1 MTDPREDAGREPS
14 RPQAGR
20 GGPGAGSS
28 APPVALPGDATDAG
42 ALEVR
47 EAGEALI
54 VAFGTTLTVPQTVAH
69 WASLPAAVADTGASR
84 VELVL
89 ERLQRFDSSGV
100 ALVAALRRQC
110 AERGQECDVRGAPE
124 SFLDLLA
131 TAEREPAEE
140 RGGGAHT
147 DSLLVE
153 IGDRTEKV
161 LTGLKQ
167 GVAFIGDTA
176 LALADSVRHPRR
188 VRWRDLFA
196 CLQQSGAEAFPIVA
210 LICFLMGVIMA
221 FQAAVQLHD
230 FGADIYVADLVGLS
244 ITRELGPLMVAVIVA
259 GRSGAGFAA
268 EIGTMK
274 VGEEIDALVTMGLA
288 PQRFLIVPKVL
299 ALVIALPC
307 LTVLGDLIG
316 ILGGLLI
323 SMTVLRLPALV
334 YWNETCKAVSYS
346 DVFGGLVKSVCFA
359 LLVGGIGCYRGL
371 QTGASAHSVGRV
383 TTSAVVTGIFFIIL
397 ADAAFTIVYHLM
409 GI

>member
-1 MTDPREDAGREPS
+1 MADPGEQTGRGPSRRTADRED
-14 RPQAGR
+14 PQ
-20 GGPGAGSS
+20 
-28 APPVALPGDATDAG
+28 DAG
-42 ALEVR
+42 TPAIR
-47 EAGEALI
+47 EEGDVL
-54 VAFGTTLTVPQTVAH
+54 VVSFGTTLAVPQTVEY
-69 WASLPAAVADTGASR
+69 WASLPARVAGSDASH
-84 VELVL
+84 VELDL
-89 ERLQRFDSSGV
+89 AQLKRFDTSGV
-100 ALVAALRRQC
+100 ALAAALRGQC
-110 AERGQECDVRGAPE
+110 KRCGRTCDVRGAPQ
-124 SFLDLLA
+124 SFVDLLA
-131 TAEREPAEE
+131 TAEGERSEE
-140 RGGGAHT
+140 RRGEAPA
-147 DSLLVE
+147 DSVLVE
-153 IGDRTEKV
+153 IGDRTEKA
-161 LTGLKQ
+161 LTGLRQ
-167 GVAFIGDTA
+167 GVVFIGDTA
-176 LALADSVRHPRR
+176 LALAASARHPRR

-196 CLQQSGAEAFPIVA
+196 CLQQSGAEALPIVA

-288 PQRFLIVPKVL
+288 PQRFLIVPKIL

-323 SMTVLRLPALV
+323 SVTVLRLPVLV
-334 YWNETCKAVSYS
+334 YWNETCEAVSYS
-346 DVFGGLVKSVCFA
+346 DVFGGLVKSVFFA

-371 QTGASAHSVGRV
+371 RTGASAHSVGRV

-397 ADAAFTIVYHLM
+397 ADAAFTILYHVI